1 MRKQMT
7 RLETGLE
14 AELDALRTLHEEGNI
29 DRRLYERMLY
39 ELISAGNNQKLHFF
53 RKSTHKFIAI
63 TKNI

>member
-7 RLETGLE
+7 RLENGLD
-14 AELDALRTLHEEGNI
+14 AELDALRSLHDEGNI

-39 ELISAGNNQKLHFF
+39 EIKSAKCNRKLHFF